1 MAIELKEAIDTIE
14 SGDWFAI
21 RFITADVLK
30 GSGGKVIELA
40 KARVARNRR
49 KTQNSKP
56 KTQNLGVSRNPNHNL
71 HFTRNLELPNKQ
83 IRKVHPPL
91 ITHINNLSVL

>member
-14 SGDWFAI
+14 SGDWFSI

-56 KTQNLGVSRNPNHNL
+56 KTQNLRVSRNPNHNL
-71 HFTRNLELPNKQ
+71 HFTRNLELPNKR
-83 IRKVHPPL
+83 IVKCHPII
-91 ITHINNLSVL
+91 ITHLNNQSLL

>member
-14 SGDWFAI
+14 SGDWFSI

-40 KARVARNRR
+40 KARVARNRSEKL
-49 KTQNSKP
+49 KTQNPKLKTLAFRRTRTTIFTSHATLNCPTSKFE
-56 KTQNLGVSRNPNHNL
+56 KC
-71 HFTRNLELPNKQ
+71 
-83 IRKVHPPL
+83 IHPL
-91 ITHINNLSVL
+91 LLT